1 MGGDPN
7 ESKPI
12 SRQEPLGSAGSSST
26 TLTCDPLMHPLRLL
40 RSLATNHRLI
50 PRVTL
55 VWAALAAL
63 LLVGFPHRGP
73 LVHFAST
80 SLANLANHPLWA
92 IGLSVLVLAN
102 GWGEW
107 ATWLAL
113 SVVWVLIEAG
123 VGWRRALVV
132 FVSGHVLATL
142 GVAMAEATVVLAAHS
157 GPGLVHIHDDVGASY
172 GFLALAGLGFATAVR
187 RDRRW
192 WFAAPALGAAIVVQV
207 GPWTMLGHAL
217 AVLVGLSAALALP
230 DRIPSDVVRVP
241 IGPVPTLVPPP
252 VPALAPPDGPRSR

>member
-1 MGGDPN
+1 M
-7 ESKPI
+7 
-12 SRQEPLGSAGSSST
+12 R
-26 TLTCDPLMHPLRLL
+26 PLRLL
-40 RSLATNHRLI
+40 RSVSSWHRLI

-63 LLVGFPHRGP
+63 LLVWYPQRGP

-80 SLANLANHPLWA
+80 SLVNLANHPVWA

-142 GVAMAEATVVLAAHS
+142 GVAMAEAGAVLGAHS
-157 GPGLVHIHDDVGASY
+157 ASGLAHIHDDVGASY
-172 GFLALAGLGFATAVR
+172 GFLALAGLGLATAVR

-192 WFAAPALGAAIVVQV
+192 WFAAPALVAAIVVQV

-217 AVLVGLSAALALP
+217 AVVVGVSAALVLP
-230 DRIPSDVVRVP
+230 DRFGSGAADRQAVRVKRTW
-241 IGPVPTLVPPP
+241 VT
-252 VPALAPPDGPRSR
+252 ASEQTRSVHS